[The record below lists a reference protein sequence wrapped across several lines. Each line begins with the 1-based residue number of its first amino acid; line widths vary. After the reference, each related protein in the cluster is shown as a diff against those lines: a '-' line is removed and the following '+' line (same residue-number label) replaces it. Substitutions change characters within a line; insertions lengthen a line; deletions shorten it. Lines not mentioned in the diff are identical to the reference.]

1 MLVLSRTNRESV
13 VIGASDGL
21 HRLLKVTVLGIHG
34 TDVTLGFEVDTDVPV
49 QRSEVCERIQARKR
63 IDCRT
68 QDSVTPSSR
77 AQLCV
82 PLDKPIETCRLR
94 SRTGLLWKHAHRT
107 AHFRGNLW
115 KRN

>member
-49 QRSEVCERIQARKR
+49 QRSEVLERIQARKR

-68 QDSVTPSSR
+68 QDSATPSSHT
-77 AQLCV
+77 QFCV
-82 PLDKPIETCRLR
+82 PLDNPIETYRLR
-94 SRTGLLWKHAHRT
+94 SRTGLLWRQTHRT
-107 AHFRGNLW
+107 ACFRGNNW

>member
-49 QRSEVCERIQARKR
+49 QRSEVLERIQARKR

-68 QDSVTPSSR
+68 QDSVTPSSH
-77 AQLCV
+77 AQFCV
-82 PLDKPIETCRLR
+82 PLDNPTETCRLR
-94 SRTGLLWKHAHRT
+94 LRAGLLWKPAHRT
-107 AHFRGNLW
+107 ACSQGQVW

>member
-34 TDVTLGFEVDTDVPV
+34 TEVTLGFEVDTDVPV
-49 QRSEVCERIQARKR
+49 QRSEVLERIQARKR
-63 IDCRT
+63 TDCRT
-68 QDSVTPSSR
+68 QDYATPSSH
-77 AQLCV
+77 AQFCV
-82 PLDKPIETCRLR
+82 PLDNPIETCRLR
-94 SRTGLLWKHAHRT
+94 SRTSLLWKQSHRT
-107 AHFRGNLW
+107 ACSQGQVW

>member
-1 MLVLSRTNRESV
+1 MLVLSRKNQESV
-13 VIGASDGL
+13 VVGGTDGF

-34 TDVTLGFEVDTDVPV
+34 TEVTLGFEVDTDVPV
-49 QRSEVCERIQARKR
+49 QRSEVLERIQARKR

-77 AQLCV
+77 AKVGV
-82 PLDKPIETCRLR
+82 PLDNPIETCRLR
-94 SRTGLLWKHAHRT
+94 SRTGLLWRQAHRT

>member
-49 QRSEVCERIQARKR
+49 QRSEVLERIQARKR

-68 QDSVTPSSR
+68 QDIAIPSSH
-77 AQLCV
+77 AQFCV
-82 PLDKPIETCRLR
+82 PLDNPTETWRSR
-94 SRTGLLWKHAHRT
+94 SRTGLLWKQAHRT